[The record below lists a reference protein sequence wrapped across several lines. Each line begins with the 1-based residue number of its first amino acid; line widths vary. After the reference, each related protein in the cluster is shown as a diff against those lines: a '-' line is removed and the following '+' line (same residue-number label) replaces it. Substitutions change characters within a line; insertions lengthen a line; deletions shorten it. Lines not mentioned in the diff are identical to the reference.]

1 MESSVGRWKEQYLA
15 PYLFN
20 EYLELVGDRIDINV
34 AGSFAEMLTEC
45 ADLEIPLASLAARR
59 RRLMLTGGFPEL
71 LLVPRR
77 GDEATALFDSQ
88 RILRSDAVERA
99 IYKDIPQ
106 TFGIDNPMLLER
118 MLYILGGQVA
128 ARKRSIGSV
137 PIPSGVSSGRTPST
151 FGASR

>member
-45 ADLEIPLASLAARR
+45 ADLEIP
-59 RRLMLTGGFPEL
+59 PEL